1 MSRAQEVIAM
11 KRAVRVAPW
20 LLLAALLAAQSQKKT
35 ESFWAK
41 LLRISG
47 VSATPSSLRGE
58 DRVASGDIWWVMVTR
73 KTAPQR
79 ITRGGEYNSPVFDS
93 KGENILALRGGD
105 LYRVPVDG
113 DPPIKLHSLT
123 GVSKLVGVSRDD
135 PDQLLVI
142 AQDAQHLPSAAFLS
156 IRAGTLV
163 RIPHNP
169 LSNEDKVMLAHLT
182 GWERDYGNTRLY
194 TEKNEKEG
202 VGGTIIEFSD
212 VYVKRAG
219 DPPINLTNGNSV
231 SSSQPSLSADGQRVV
246 FIRGER

>member
-1 MSRAQEVIAM
+1 M

-20 LLLAALLAAQSQKKT
+20 LLLLAALLAAQSQKKT

-47 VSATPSSLRGE
+47 VSATPSSLRSE

-73 KTAPQR
+73 KTVLQR

>member
-1 MSRAQEVIAM
+1 M
-11 KRAVRVAPW
+11 KTAVRVAAW
-20 LLLAALLAAQSQKKT
+20 LLLLAAPLAAQAPSQKKT
-35 ESFWAK
+35 KSFWAK
-41 LLRISG
+41 LLRVSG

-58 DRVASGDIWWVMVTR
+58 DRVASGDIWWVTVMQKAV
-73 KTAPQR
+73 PQR

-113 DPPIKLHSLT
+113 DPPIKLHNLT
-123 GVSKLVGVSRDD
+123 GVSKLVGLSRDD
-135 PDQLLVI
+135 PDELLVI

-156 IRAGTLV
+156 IQAGTLF

-169 LSNEDKVMLAHLT
+169 LSNEDKVMLAHLA
-182 GWERDYGNTRLY
+182 GWERDYGDTRVY

-202 VGGTIIEFSD
+202 AGGTTIEFSD
-212 VYVKRAG
+212 VYVKRGSDA
-219 DPPINLTNGNSV
+219 PINLSNGNSI